1 MKSILYVG
9 LIEIAQI
16 FSSLDLMIA
25 LLKYGIEEIW
35 LTAEDQ
41 QVSLLVIKKVLLILP
56 VKEMVFIS
64 LLMVRINY
72 LKFGIS
78 ER

>member
-25 LLKYGIEEIW
+25 LLRYGIEEIW

-41 QVSLLVIKKVLLILP
+41 QVSLLVIKKVLLISP
-56 VKEMVFIS
+56 VKEMVFIL